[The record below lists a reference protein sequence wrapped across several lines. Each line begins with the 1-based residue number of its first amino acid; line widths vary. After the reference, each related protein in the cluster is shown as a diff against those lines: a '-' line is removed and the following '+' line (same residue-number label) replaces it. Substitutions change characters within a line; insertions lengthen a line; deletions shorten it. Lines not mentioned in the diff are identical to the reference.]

1 MRAETFE
8 HRADDGASLFVYRWL
23 PDGLGVGGRARAVVQ
38 LAHGMAEHAA
48 RYARLAE
55 ALTARGF
62 VVQADDHRGHGKTAR
77 AGELGSFG
85 DGGWAALVRD
95 QIALA
100 RRLRD
105 DFAGSRLV
113 LAGHSMGSFLA
124 QHVIE
129 DRGELFD
136 AVVLSGT
143 AGKPS
148 PLASAGRLVVRAEA
162 LRVGPRGTSGLLDS
176 LSFGAYNKAFAPN
189 RTTADWLSRDAAEVD
204 AYVADPLC
212 GFSCTVG
219 LWQELLDALPLIA
232 QPARRGRIPS
242 KLPIYVFAGTED
254 PVGEKTKSIRELLD
268 GYRAAGLTDVTHRFY
283 EGARHETL
291 NEVNR
296 DEVTA
301 DLVRWLES
309 KLPA

>member
-23 PDGLGVGGRARAVVQ
+23 PDDAAVGSPVRGVVH
-38 LAHGMAEHAA
+38 LAHGMAEHAG

-55 ALTARGF
+55 ALTARGL
-62 VVQADDHRGHGKTAR
+62 VVQADDHRGHGKTAKD
-77 AGELGSFG
+77 GELGSFG
-85 DGGWAALVRD
+85 PGGWTSLVRD

-113 LAGHSMGSFLA
+113 LAGHSMGSFLV

-129 DRGELFD
+129 DRGDLCD

-148 PLASAGRLVVRAEA
+148 LLASAGRLVVRAEA
-162 LRVGPRGTSGLLDS
+162 LRVGLGGTSALLDS

-189 RTTADWLSRDAAEVD
+189 RTTADWLSRDPAEVD
-204 AYVADPLC
+204 AYVADPRC

-219 LWQELLDALPLIA
+219 LWRDLLDALPVIA
-232 QPARRGRIPS
+232 DPARRRRIPS
-242 KLPIYVFAGTED
+242 RLPIYVFAGTED

-291 NEVNR
+291 NETNR
-296 DEVTA
+296 DEVTG
-301 DLVRWLES
+301 DLVRWLDD
-309 KLPA
+309 KLGA